1 MHSTGSAASR
11 QVDGLPPRRWTAWLA
26 LACMLWL
33 AGCAQP
39 PRAATAPGT
48 TSAASASWS
57 GRLSL
62 QVEGQASQSFSA
74 LFDLQGNPG
83 KGELVLTSP
92 LGNTLARLHWE
103 DGRAQLLTG
112 QEKRESTSLD
122 ELLRE
127 ATGTAIPVAAIF
139 EWLNGNQAAATGW
152 QADLS
157 GSADGRLVARRHNP
171 SPEATLRIAFS
182 R

>member
-1 MHSTGSAASR
+1 MRFPAGSGHPVVLR
-11 QVDGLPPRRWTAWLA
+11 QWMAWLA
-26 LACMLWL
+26 LACTLWL
-33 AGCAQP
+33 TGCAQP
-39 PRAATAPGT
+39 PRAATNVPG
-48 TSAASASWS
+48 ASDSWS

-74 LFDLQGNPG
+74 LFDLQGNPD

-92 LGNTLARLHWE
+92 LGNTLARLQWE
-103 DGRAQLLTG
+103 GGRAQLMTG
-112 QEKRESTSLD
+112 QQKRESTSLD

-139 EWLNGNQAAATGW
+139 EWLHGNQATATGW

-157 GSADGRLVARRHNP
+157 GSAEGRLVARRHDP
-171 SPEATLRIAFS
+171 APEATLRIAFS

>member
-1 MHSTGSAASR
+1 MRFLAANGNPFVPR
-11 QVDGLPPRRWTAWLA
+11 QWMAWLA
-26 LACMLWL
+26 LACTLWL
-33 AGCAQP
+33 TGCAQP

-48 TSAASASWS
+48 TSSSAAWS

-62 QVEGQASQSFSA
+62 QVEGQASQSFSS
-74 LFDLQGNPG
+74 LFDLQGSPD

-92 LGNTLARLHWE
+92 LGNTLARLQWE
-103 DGRAQLLTG
+103 AGRAQLTTG
-112 QEKRESTSLD
+112 QETRESTSLD
-122 ELLRE
+122 ELLRQ

-139 EWLNGNQAAATGW
+139 QWLGGNQATATGW

-157 GSADGRLVARRHNP
+157 GSADGRLVARRHAP
-171 SPEATLRIAFS
+171 PPEATLRIAFS

>member
-1 MHSTGSAASR
+1 MHSNTAAQPAHR
-11 QVDGLPPRRWTAWLA
+11 AWAWWLVLA
-26 LACMLWL
+26 LGLLWL
-33 AGCAQP
+33 SGCAQP
-39 PRAATAPGT
+39 PRAIDV
-48 TSAASASWS
+48 SARASASAWS

-74 LFDLQGNPG
+74 LFDLQGNPD
-83 KGELVLTSP
+83 KGELTLTTP
-92 LGNTLARLHWE
+92 LGNTLARLQWE
-103 DGRAQLLTG
+103 DGRAELSTG
-112 QEKRESTSLD
+112 QEKRQSTSLD

-139 EWLNGNQAAATGW
+139 QWLHGNQATASGW

-157 GSADGRLVARRHNP
+157 GTADGRLVARRHDP
-171 SPEATLRIAFS
+171 APEATLRIAFS

>member
-1 MHSTGSAASR
+1 MRGTGSTATG
-11 QVDGLPPRRWTAWLA
+11 QGDGLPLCQWMAWLA
-26 LACMLWL
+26 LACTLWL
-33 AGCAQP
+33 TGCAQP
-39 PRAATAPGT
+39 PRAPEAGA
-48 TSAASASWS
+48 ASWS

-62 QVEGQASQSFSA
+62 QVEGQASQSFSS

-92 LGNTLARLHWE
+92 LGNTLARLQWE
-103 DGRAQLLTG
+103 DGRAQLTTG
-112 QEKRESTSLD
+112 QERRESTSLD

-139 EWLNGNQAAATGW
+139 EWLNGNQASATGW

-157 GSADGRLVARRHNP
+157 GSAEGRLIARRHDP
-171 SPEATLRIAFS
+171 APEATLRIAFS